1 MGCCRWVVV
10 ESQAA
15 AEIGNHHRSKN
26 RPECWP
32 ELAGLS
38 GLCIPDS
45 NCFAEYLAGGTAVA
59 VAAEAALAIA
69 IVPDIRIVR
78 LEADSGFVEVRH
90 LLDIGLSHWVCPAR
104 EPS

>member
-32 ELAGLS
+32 AFGLPD
-38 GLCIPDS
+38 LCIPDS

-78 LEADSGFVEVRH
+78 LEADSGFVGFH
-90 LLDIGLSHWVCPAR
+90 H
-104 EPS
+104 

>member
-32 ELAGLS
+32 AFGLPD
-38 GLCIPDS
+38 LCIPDS
-45 NCFAEYLAGGTAVA
+45 NCFAEYLAGCTVVAVA
-59 VAAEAALAIA
+59 VEVVPAIA

-78 LEADSGFVEVRH
+78 READSGSAAVRH
-90 LLDIGLSHWVCPAR
+90 
-104 EPS
+104 